1 MNDWRKCD
9 VPSLDPNRLASAPC
23 DAGAVVVCI
32 ASLRPNGAIGYGRRA
47 HRQAARATTPAV
59 DSQPHTS
66 ETTAQQDFS
75 YADLRGLDL
84 LRPSLSE
91 RLAGLSFS
99 QAYTSPAYQNGEDLF
114 TAVLGEVRLTGAR
127 LDRVDL
133 HGAYL
138 SKANLRAAS
147 LRGTDLRRAVLN
159 QAVLVGADLRN
170 ANLARA
176 RLFAADLRNA
186 DLSGADLTGANLRD
200 ADLRGARLSGAR
212 LAGAI
217 LIGARTGIGDAN
229 PRPPK

>member
-1 MNDWRKCD
+1 MYPLLIRTGWPVRPATLVLLLFASPVFAQTVRSDTVDERIAKQRGRQ
-9 VPSLDPNRLASAPC
+9 LQLLIRNR
-23 DAGAVVVCI
+23 
-32 ASLRPNGAIGYGRRA
+32 
-47 HRQAARATTPAV
+47 TPAK
-59 DSQPHTS
+59 QLR
-66 ETTAQQDFS
+66 QQDFS